1 MSLYAADR
9 RKLKVKG
16 HIPVKI
22 TTRSKE
28 GKPMVITNLLYF
40 VEGLNRTY
48 LSKNVVEQLK
58 VILKDFPA
66 AGAATMEG
74 KPACEPATMD

>member
-40 VEGLNRTY
+40 VEGLNRSY
-48 LSKNVVEQLK
+48 LSNNAMEQLK
-58 VILKDFPA
+58 VLPKGFQV
-66 AGAATMEG
+66 AGAA
-74 KPACEPATMD
+74 AI